1 MRAGP
6 LPLQD
11 VGCRGANLATPR
23 QPRLVQPSAKA
34 NSFGGRTVPLRPT
47 SGVAP
52 APLDSSR
59 PNGLS
64 DSTRAAALRRSKSQD
79 ARQLRQSSP
88 RPQVRERQQSPRVQ
102 RPETSPRPR
111 QASPRPVA
119 TPQRSDRQSFCRAPV
134 TARERPKERQPSP
147 RPVGAVTARE
157 DRQSLVRER
166 PTCRDRSASRQ
177 IPSPSPKS
185 EQLSRSQSARRSLDS
200 RSPKTDPLNRSMSRG
215 ASQRSGTHLGLRGL
229 VSSKSASTLARA
241 PAATGPPN
249 PTAEL
254 PSVEELKRMIEET
267 KKEVR
272 EIRSVESKAKWQMTR
287 EERREK
293 LAETVAAQSELR
305 EWRWKQAQGLKQL
318 AAQQAQAAKVSD
330 LKESKEFVE
339 FKRET
344 KLRSKEVELQ
354 HQQDVYVARKADA
367 AWQVEQAKAN
377 VEKHQAQILEKV
389 EDVHH
394 LRQERRSQ
402 TENEKAVAAE
412 ERALQEHLQIANLA
426 RELAKE
432 KERLLENLELTRA
445 CMQAPIRRR

>member
-1 MRAGP
+1 
-6 LPLQD
+6 
-11 VGCRGANLATPR
+11 
-23 QPRLVQPSAKA
+23 
-34 NSFGGRTVPLRPT
+34 
-47 SGVAP
+47 
-52 APLDSSR
+52 
-59 PNGLS
+59 
-64 DSTRAAALRRSKSQD
+64 SQD

-305 EWRWKQAQGLKQL
+305 EWRWKQ
-318 AAQQAQAAKVSD
+318 
-330 LKESKEFVE
+330 
-339 FKRET
+339 
-344 KLRSKEVELQ
+344 
-354 HQQDVYVARKADA
+354 
-367 AWQVEQAKAN
+367 
-377 VEKHQAQILEKV
+377 
-389 EDVHH
+389 
-394 LRQERRSQ
+394 
-402 TENEKAVAAE
+402 
-412 ERALQEHLQIANLA
+412 
-426 RELAKE
+426 
-432 KERLLENLELTRA
+432 
-445 CMQAPIRRR
+445 